1 MSDPEVDNCKDI
13 PKMSKGETDFT
24 GLTTNNFTGDDA
36 QTFEKQIQKNIANL
50 EEEEIKNDNEL
61 FYDTKSNLDLTTK
74 SNLDLT
80 SNAKEDIGDE
90 TYSKFQLIH
99 EIKEPNDDMINESLV
114 CGLCQ
119 QYLQD
124 PKLLP
129 CLHTFCLNCL
139 EKLCFPE
146 EKNETLKDADFEVSA
161 ADGINGNKNDIT
173 EVLSCDHTMTD
184 KVDNSKY
191 KKLLDMKNNKEEK
204 VKTTSVL
211 AKIGLSPKTTHCP
224 TCMEI
229 FEMPVKG
236 LEELH
241 SNTVFSN
248 MIKIR
253 EKLNQTK
260 QCEICKLRDI
270 VEEAT
275 AFCKDCSDMLCK
287 SCWQSHSF
295 TRFTLNHKVVPLE
308 EMKDK
313 ALDDAIRNKSKPMC
327 SLHEDELL
335 KYFCSDCKFL
345 VCRECILLHHQ
356 GHSCILP
363 SVAVDPK
370 KKEIESLIY
379 GFHGRLENLRKDEHE
394 EYESQNDRVAV
405 AENTEIEK
413 INSFFQKLVEAVE
426 KERQSIISNTK
437 AEFTRLKTQSKN
449 RFSCSENIE
458 KNMTSIHPALHILTS
473 QASDEDFLQM
483 EPILHKRLVQMINK
497 DIKPYPVSW
506 YSLPVVDV
514 VSSLKISCRQ
524 DKNIDLS
531 LFKVTGPKQKFEPAE
546 SIPIQSS
553 YDELVEMG
561 KFRRIS
567 PQPLNV
573 EEITGQA
580 SSKIKPEDSSLRKKN
595 FVDATVWSQPHSG
608 NVGKEDHDLESDSE
622 SSDSSWVDA
631 SSDNQNPSVG
641 KKKRSRG
648 KRGGKKQKGER
659 QKVDVLQ
666 NMAQSTFPKDKGIV
680 NEPLKG
686 LKRSPQTSIVFGN
699 PTNMYGLMNNPA
711 QNMQSCQPSYR
722 YPTTVPVPGNVLQMY
737 GSVPN
742 LYTMPQQD
750 GFQSQRPSLM
760 MDLAWQQRKDSH
772 KQQKESRSR
781 SVSSEDKS
789 VSSTSAAAAAI
800 AKPSKV
806 ISLQPKWRL
815 DTKLSIDIHEP
826 NLRSVYCLQ
835 VTSIIVSDVKNSKV
849 KIFTTKGEFIKCFDL
864 KSVNQAIFTANLLIY
879 SVKNQI
885 CAIKEDGTDMNP
897 LIFNNTPFN
906 CLVTWSP
913 KNTIVVSTGVKIRQY
928 RVDENKGN
936 FIKNLDIGIGS
947 SQIQQI
953 VDLRC
958 DHQGKKLV
966 VIDGISKSVS
976 VLDFEGNLLGT
987 YKEDS
992 PGWNPTS
999 ACFDKKGLVFV
1010 TDGGGNRLVYLSV
1023 TAQFIQQW
1031 DTCPTINKP
1040 SYVATHISQPLYL
1053 IGHDRYVH
1061 VYDYLYL

>member
-1 MSDPEVDNCKDI
+1 MSDPEADNCQDI
-13 PKMSKGETDFT
+13 LQMSKGETDFT
-24 GLTTNNFTGDDA
+24 GLPTNKITGDDA
-36 QTFEKQIQKNIANL
+36 QTLETQIQKNITNL
-50 EEEEIKNDNEL
+50 EEVKNDNEL
-61 FYDTKSNLDLTTK
+61 FYDTKSNLDSTG
-74 SNLDLT
+74 
-80 SNAKEDIGDE
+80 NAEEYKGNG
-90 TYSKFQLIH
+90 TYSKFQCH
-99 EIKEPNDDMINESLV
+99 EIKEPNDEMIKESLV

-146 EKNETLKDADFEVSA
+146 EENETNKDAVLVEVSA
-161 ADGINGNKNDIT
+161 ADRVNGNKDDIT
-173 EVLSCDHTMTD
+173 EVLSCDQTMTD
-184 KVDNSKY
+184 KVDNSEHN
-191 KKLLDMKNNKEEK
+191 KKDKD
-204 VKTTSVL
+204 KTTSVL
-211 AKIGLSPKTTHCP
+211 APKAPHCP
-224 TCMEI
+224 TCKEI
-229 FEMPVKG
+229 FEIPAKG
-236 LEELH
+236 LEELI

-260 QCEICKLRDI
+260 QCEICKLRNV

-335 KYFCSDCKFL
+335 KYFCSDCKCL

-370 KKEIESLIY
+370 KKEMESLIY
-379 GFHGRLENLRKDEHE
+379 GFHGRLESLRKDEHE

-413 INSFFQKLVEAVE
+413 INSFFQKLVDAVE
-426 KERQSIISNTK
+426 KERNSVISNTK

-449 RFSCSENIE
+449 RISCSENIE
-458 KNMTSIHPALHILTS
+458 KNMTSIQPALHILTS
-473 QASDEDFLQM
+473 QASDEEFLQV
-483 EPILHKRLVQMINK
+483 EPMFHKRLVQMINK

-506 YSLPVVDV
+506 YSLPVADL
-514 VSSLKISCRQ
+514 VSSLKISCIQ
-524 DKNIDLS
+524 DQNIDLS

-546 SIPIQSS
+546 SIPIESS
-553 YDELVEMG
+553 YDELVEMR
-561 KFRRIS
+561 KIRRITS
-567 PQPLNV
+567 QPLNV
-573 EEITGQA
+573 EEISSPA
-580 SSKIKPEDSSLRKKN
+580 SSESKPKDSTLKKKN
-595 FVDATVWSQPHSG
+595 FVDATVWSLLSG
-608 NVGKEDHDLESDSE
+608 NSVGKEDHDLESDSE
-622 SSDSSWVDA
+622 SSDSSWVDT
-631 SSDNQNPSVG
+631 SSLTSDNQNPSVG
-641 KKKRSRG
+641 KKKKSRG
-648 KRGGKKQKGER
+648 KRGGKKAKGER

-666 NMAQSTFPKDKGIV
+666 NMTQTTFPKNKGIV

-686 LKRSPQTSIVFGN
+686 LKNSPQTTSIAFGN

-711 QNMQSCQPSYR
+711 QNMPLSQPTYR
-722 YPTTVPVPGNVLQMY
+722 YPTTVPIPVNVPQVY

-742 LYTMPQQD
+742 LYTPGQG
-750 GFQSQRPSLM
+750 GFQSLRPSLM
-760 MDLAWQQRKDSH
+760 MQKSP
-772 KQQKESRSR
+772 KQQKESRS
-781 SVSSEDKS
+781 SSGSSEDKS
-789 VSSTSAAAAAI
+789 VSSTSPAAAAI
-800 AKPSKV
+800 VKPSKV

-815 DTKLSIDIHEP
+815 DTKLSSDIHEP
-826 NLRSVYCLQ
+826 KLRSVYCLQ
-835 VTSIIVSDVKNSKV
+835 STSVIVSDVKNSKV
-849 KIFTTKGEFIKCFDL
+849 KLFTTKGEFIKCFDL
-864 KSVNQAIFTANLLIY
+864 KNVNQAIFTANLLIY

-885 CAIKEDGTDMNP
+885 CAKKENGTDMNP

-906 CLVTWSP
+906 CLVTWAP
-913 KNTIVVSTGVKIRQY
+913 KNTILVSTGVKIRQY
-928 RVDENKGN
+928 TY
-936 FIKNLDIGIGS
+936 IGIGS
-947 SQIQQI
+947 CQIQQI

-958 DHQGKKLV
+958 DQQGKKI
-966 VIDGISKSVS
+966 VIVDGISKSVS
-976 VLDFEGNLLGT
+976 VLDIEGNLMGT

-1010 TDGGGNRLVYLSV
+1010 TDGGGNRLIYLSV

-1040 SYVATHISQPLYL
+1040 SYVATHPLQPLYL

-1061 VYDYLYL
+1061 VYDYSYL